1 MGVLAVDWF
10 HIVPM
15 LEKRVLDDIGRR
27 LLPDIHDRI
36 VTRFHYS
43 PRDFAL
49 DLNAHLGSAFGLEPL
64 PTQSGWLRTHNRD
77 DVIGN
82 LYFVGAGPHPGA
94 GIPCVVAGARVTA
107 GLMMTDWIKVGRGS
121 CRERVSRYVWD
132 LEVTVRF

>member
-36 VTRFHYS
+36 ITSFHYT

-82 LYFVGAGPHPGA
+82 LYFVGAGTHQGA
-94 GIPCVVAGARVTA
+94 GIPGVVAGARVTA
-107 GLMMTDWIKVGRGS
+107 GLMRKDLVKSGRES
-121 CRERVSRYVWD
+121 SRDSGGRNV
-132 LEVTVRF
+132 